1 MVLGQLDA
9 LSAALVEIKDQRA
22 TRAEQLTYSGVQ
34 ALNERVASLIDTGSS
49 KATDKL
55 QELRK
60 KTKPEGV
67 SKYAGLA
74 LEAASLVTALGSKD
88 QTDKRVGALQEMIN
102 RTPRFNEIRALM
114 NDLVGITDEN
124 DGLLKLQNKVR
135 SEIDAM
141 RQDFRERVPEVLAS
155 KFTRKVKREEWVE
168 MQKAVAYTDLTVFGR
183 KEALAI
189 MADPAK
195 LNQRIKAAEKEVRA
209 LGGKY
214 ARQYMTKADV
224 LAEWLANR
232 NETSNNLQRNAY
244 AIAKRAGEANRMDG
258 VPDAAL
264 VEAIDKLTSLYA
276 YDKLGDPVKDRMK
289 DLIEEEP
296 EGMQYVVGYQT
307 NTRGMELAKL
317 NKTPDPEV
325 SRINGWKGYAATVIQ
340 DGHDVVVRA
349 DSEGADLVRRGY
361 TRVGDYDGD
370 PNENYNGTRGYY
382 VSTVGGK
389 AAYRQGTAQT
399 VHQTWNGI
407 DPRTGRTA
415 NEPIGGAIIGRKA
428 KRMAAQRG
436 RVINNM
442 IQTEALRPIFDGEGR
457 IVAYERGIDRSVM
470 EGIQIDEHMGRMLGV
485 QSGRILEEEL
495 SNEFNKTLLKEMRRR
510 YLADKKAG
518 RLDEYVDL
526 AQSNDPVHQ
535 DTWDTLGVN
544 GGVKFG
550 HCGGAK
556 VGQFGASAL
565 ERAALI

>member
-22 TRAEQLTYSGVQ
+22 TRAEQLAYSGVQ

-155 KFTRKVKREEWVE
+155 KFTRKVKREEWAE

-183 KEALAI
+183 KEAMEI

-195 LNQRIKAAEKEVRA
+195 LNQRIKATEKEVRA

-407 DPRTGRTA
+407 DPRTGRTS

-436 RVINNM
+436 RVVNNM

-535 DTWDTLGVN
+535 DTWDTLGHGIKEDAAVI
-544 GGVKFG
+544 F
-550 HCGGAK
+550 
-556 VGQFGASAL
+556 AS
-565 ERAALI
+565 RYR

>member
-22 TRAEQLTYSGVQ
+22 TRAEQLAYSGVQ

-49 KATDKL
+49 KATNKL
-55 QELRK
+55 QELRGK
-60 KTKPEGV
+60 VKPDGAG
-67 SKYAGLA
+67 KYISLG

-155 KFTRKVKREEWVE
+155 KFTRKIKREEWVE

-183 KEALAI
+183 KEALEI

-224 LAEWLANR
+224 LAEWLSSR

-258 VPDAAL
+258 VPDDAL
-264 VEAIDKLTSLYA
+264 VEAIDRLTSLYA

-289 DLIEEEP
+289 DLVEEEP

-340 DGHDVVVRA
+340 DGHDVVVRD

-361 TRVGDYDGD
+361 TRAGDYDGD

-428 KRMAAQRG
+428 KRMTAQRG
-436 RVINNM
+436 RVVNNL
-442 IQTEALRPIFDGEGR
+442 IQTEALRPIFDGEGH

-518 RLDEYVDL
+518 RLDEYVNL
-526 AQSNDPVHQ
+526 AQSNDPVHK
-535 DTWDTLGVN
+535 DTWKTLGHGIKEDAAVI
-544 GGVKFG
+544 F
-550 HCGGAK
+550 
-556 VGQFGASAL
+556 AS
-565 ERAALI
+565 RYR